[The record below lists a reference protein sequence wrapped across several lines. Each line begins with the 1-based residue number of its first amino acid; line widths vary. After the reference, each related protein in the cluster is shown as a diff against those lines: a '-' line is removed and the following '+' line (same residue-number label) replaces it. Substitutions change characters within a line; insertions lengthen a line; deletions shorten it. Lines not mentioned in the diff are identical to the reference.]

1 MKFLEA
7 LLLTIGII
15 GSIATTLAIGLVL
28 LFLGSTLGGVMAAVA
43 AIGFIYILCY
53 DFVAGDDEE

>member
-1 MKFLEA
+1 MEFLEA

-15 GSIATTLAIGLVL
+15 GSIATALAIGLVL
-28 LFLGSTLGGVMAAVA
+28 FFLGSTLGGIMAIIA